1 MRKANRF
8 FKRVMPVVVT
18 GAMVLSVIPATVYAQ
33 EAAEIQVNEALAEAA
48 ELKYVTMNI
57 PYRDF
62 YEALGVQVDNKDY
75 CYDAVTTATTRFFWS
90 GSGVSK
96 GTYCH
101 VEKDAEDYVTGGQ
114 ILGVTYPVA
123 ISAEAY
129 AELSQI
135 QKTAEDPYY
144 FTDCTET
151 PDSYMTLTYN
161 KGTYSFSADT
171 IKENSAKGLE
181 VINFTTESDYG
192 DYQFEL
198 QGLYTQKTVEGSDTA
213 IPGVIIGDK
222 TNLSISGIIL
232 TTDDGKHYGMGM
244 LENNWVGT
252 RREWVEVAWSVPEGN
267 GLTNHGGAPFK
278 TFDTN
283 GKTLTEVKVI
293 TDQGLYA
300 IGCNQPMAAF
310 YSGAEPVE
318 AKIADPQTLQI
329 SVPSAF
335 QNPKVTVSYKSGRNV
350 VNVAEN
356 AAITNNTVALDGILE
371 AETAYSV
378 KVASDNYPT
387 KIIKVTYG
395 TPAGSAGI
403 TDTQKTKLNTYISL
417 GTALVN
423 VDSDLSILNSHV
435 QEAIELLAKEDATS
449 AEAEELIGELEELI
463 KEAQQKYPDVTP
475 GASSNLQTSSITL
488 GNKSAAYTGKTIA
501 IGKATVTG
509 STGKI
514 TYKYYSDK
522 NCTKE
527 VAAANVKNAGTYYV
541 KATVAADSSYQAA
554 TSSAATLKITKA
566 AQKITKAVTSKTIKN
581 AKLQKAAQ
589 SFSIGAKATSGKVT
603 YKKTSGNQKIKV
615 STAGKVQVAKGLKKG
630 IYKIKVQIK
639 AGATTNYAAKTQT
652 TTIKITVK

>member
-1 MRKANRF
+1 MKKANRL

-18 GAMVLSVIPATVYAQ
+18 GAMVLSVMPATIYAQ
-33 EAAEIQVNEALAEAA
+33 KATEVQVNEALAEAA

-96 GTYCH
+96 GTYSH
-101 VEKDAEDYVTGGQ
+101 VEKDGENVTGGQ

-123 ISAEAY
+123 MTAEAY
-129 AELSQI
+129 AELSQSP
-135 QKTAEDPYY
+135 KTTEENYY

-151 PDSYMTLTYN
+151 PDSYMTLNYSGGTYN
-161 KGTYSFSADT
+161 FSADT
-171 IKENSAKGLE
+171 IKENSAEGLE

-192 DYQFEL
+192 DYQIEL
-198 QGLYTQKTVEGSDTA
+198 KGLYTQKTENETA

-222 TNLSISGIIL
+222 TNLSISGVIL
-232 TTDDGKHYGMGM
+232 TTDDGNHYGMGM

-252 RREWVEVAWSVPEGN
+252 RREWVEVGWSVPEGN

-293 TDQGLYA
+293 TDQGIYV
-300 IGCNQPMAAF
+300 IGCNQPLAAF
-310 YSGAEPVE
+310 YSGSEPVE
-318 AKIADPQTLQI
+318 AEITDPQTLQI
-329 SVPSAF
+329 RVPSAF
-335 QNPKVTVSYKSGRNV
+335 QNPKVTVSYKNGRSV

-356 AAITNNTVALDGILE
+356 ASITNNTVALEGVLE
-371 AETAYSV
+371 TETAYSV
-378 KVASDNYPT
+378 KVSSDNYPA

-395 TPAGSAGI
+395 TSSEGSAM
-403 TDTQKTKLNTYISL
+403 TDAQKTKLNEYISL

-423 VDSDLSILNSHV
+423 VDSGLSILNSHV
-435 QEAIELLAKEDATS
+435 QEAVELLAKEDATS

-475 GASSNLQTSSITL
+475 GSSSNAQSSSITL
-488 GNKSAAYTGKTIA
+488 KNKTAAYTGKAIA
-501 IGKATVTG
+501 IDGATVNG
-509 STGKI
+509 STGAI

-527 VAAANVKNAGTYYV
+527 IAASNVKNAGTYYV

-566 AQKITKAVTSKTIKN
+566 AQKITKAVTSKTLKS
-581 AKLQKAAQ
+581 AKLKKAAQ

-615 STAGKVQVAKGLKKG
+615 STAGKVQVAKGMKKG
-630 IYKIKVQIK
+630 TYKIKVQIK
-639 AGATTNYAAKTQT
+639 AGATANYAAKTQT